1 MTARNVLFIMSD
13 QHQQKVTG
21 CYGHDFIKTPHIDA
35 LAARGTRFTT
45 AYTNSAICVPARAA
59 LATGRYVNETHYWD
73 NSHGYEG
80 RVKSWHQLS
89 GEQGAGVTAIGKLH
103 YRSDKDPTGFE
114 ASMIPMHVDGGI
126 GDIRGCVKR
135 PMAPSLKRSK
145 IVERIGPG
153 ESSYTRYDNEIME
166 KACAW
171 LKARGANKQGQP
183 WTLMCSFV
191 CPHPPHIAPQAFYD
205 LYDKIDFPMPKM
217 SDPEVPLHPWI
228 HLLQRSRNHE
238 DFLTTA
244 TKKVLMN
251 AYYGCVSYLDS
262 NIGKVLAALDAA
274 GLRDNTLIIY
284 TTDHGEN
291 LGARRLWGKNNMYEE
306 SAAIPMIVA
315 GPGVAEG
322 KVSTTP
328 VTLIDIGPTV
338 LDAIGHDEITAQEK
352 LPGRS
357 LTQLANA
364 ANDPERVAFSE
375 YYAAGADRASFMV
388 RKGKYKF
395 ITYVGYQPE
404 LFDLEKDPEELNTLA
419 QDAAHADVVR
429 QYDGILRGMT
439 DPEGL
444 DEMAFRDQSALV
456 EKSGG
461 REKVTAKGAIQGS
474 PVPGDKAEYVA

>member
-45 AYTNSAICVPARAA
+45 AYTNSAICVLARAA

-205 LYDKIDFPMPKM
+205 LYDKIDF
-217 SDPEVPLHPWI
+217 
-228 HLLQRSRNHE
+228 R
-238 DFLTTA
+238 
-244 TKKVLMN
+244 
-251 AYYGCVSYLDS
+251 C
-262 NIGKVLAALDAA
+262 
-274 GLRDNTLIIY
+274 
-284 TTDHGEN
+284 
-291 LGARRLWGKNNMYEE
+291 RR
-306 SAAIPMIVA
+306 
-315 GPGVAEG
+315 
-322 KVSTTP
+322 
-328 VTLIDIGPTV
+328 
-338 LDAIGHDEITAQEK
+338 
-352 LPGRS
+352 
-357 LTQLANA
+357 
-364 ANDPERVAFSE
+364 
-375 YYAAGADRASFMV
+375 
-388 RKGKYKF
+388 
-395 ITYVGYQPE
+395 
-404 LFDLEKDPEELNTLA
+404 
-419 QDAAHADVVR
+419 
-429 QYDGILRGMT
+429 
-439 DPEGL
+439 
-444 DEMAFRDQSALV
+444 
-456 EKSGG
+456 
-461 REKVTAKGAIQGS
+461 
-474 PVPGDKAEYVA
+474 